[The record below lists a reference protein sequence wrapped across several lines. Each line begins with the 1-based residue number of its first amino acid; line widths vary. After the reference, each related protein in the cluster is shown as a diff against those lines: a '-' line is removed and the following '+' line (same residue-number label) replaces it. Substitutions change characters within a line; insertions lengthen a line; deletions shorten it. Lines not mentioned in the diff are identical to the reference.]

1 MAKQGQ
7 HHHDGND
14 PDVSR
19 GHNKHAKSTQITT
32 GTPKKQATYEREA
45 REHKNTNPLPQDAK
59 NEWHQ
64 QTPRELAA
72 KDGPIPQSPLV
83 TPDERKRQD
92 EPIPGLDGLGR
103 TLAENKDAHRRLP
116 GLTGDE
122 LKGILVVPRGE
133 QLREDGVYLN
143 LADDNAQPFTA
154 RGDEVAGPDDLYIP
168 KKDVDYVLWNRLTG
182 VTNPERLDLANEGT
196 TPTS

>member
-1 MAKQGQ
+1 MSKQGQ

-14 PDVSR
+14 PAVSH

-59 NEWHQ
+59 NEWHE

-72 KDGPIPQSPLV
+72 KDGPIPHSPLV
-83 TPDERKRQD
+83 TPNEPERPDERV
-92 EPIPGLDGLGR
+92 PNLDGAGR
-103 TLAENKDAHRRLP
+103 TLLDNKDAHRRLP
-116 GLTGDE
+116 GLTDDE
-122 LKGILVVPRGE
+122 LKRILVVPQGE
-133 QLREDGVYLN
+133 RLQEGSVYLD
-143 LADDNAQPFTA
+143 LEDDNAQPFTA
-154 RGDEVAGPDDLYIP
+154 RGDEIAGADDLFIP
-168 KKDVDYVLWNRLTG
+168 KKDVDYLLWNRLTG
-182 VTNPERLDLANEGT
+182 VTNPERLDLADEGA